1 MGDKNGFNMW
11 KSRWNGFYLA
21 ENLKSVNAYLTDIQW
36 FGRALTQQEVVDI
49 TTCKSFSKG
58 IIYSENQELLKESD
72 YLRRYL
78 LIRSNGLGSLRQGTS
93 KKRNNKSSVSSR

>member
-1 MGDKNGFNMW
+1 MWDKDGFNMW
-11 KSRWNGFYLA
+11 RSRWNGFYLA

-49 TTCKSFSKG
+49 TTCKSFAKG
-58 IIYSENQELLKESD
+58 IINPDNFRMLKKSS

-78 LIRSNGLGSLRQGTS
+78 LIRSNRLGSLRQGTP
-93 KKRNNKSSVSSR
+93 KKRNNKSSVSSC